1 MKRRT
6 RLAPL
11 LLCAAITLVAAACGS
26 DSKSSSTTAAAP
38 AATQAAP
45 AATQAPIATDAAP
58 AATDAVPA
66 TAAAGGTSKIG
77 FITKFPVDFY
87 DTMVDAAKTW
97 NKDHPD
103 VELVF
108 AQGASGTDDEGEIS
122 AIESMVTQG
131 VKAIVITPTSPNV
144 QDALQKAVDGGIK
157 VILVDN
163 DIPGWAGKTALVAT
177 DNLAGGV
184 LAGKFMATQLKA
196 GDTVAILEGVAGAPS
211 LQQRVDGF
219 KTGLGDGFKIVASLP
234 TDCDQTK
241 GLNAAQDIL
250 TANPDVTAIY
260 GACGPPILGAIE
272 AVASAGKKTML
283 VGFDAGGDEVK
294 AIVAGTELG
303 SVAQF
308 PAKMGSDGAQ
318 AALDAITAGKTVAAN
333 IDTGTAMVTK
343 DNAADFGG

>member
-1 MKRRT
+1 MKPST
-6 RLAPL
+6 RLAPI
-11 LLCAAITLVAAACGS
+11 LLCATMVLAAACGS
-26 DSKSSSTTAAAP
+26 DSNSSSATTAAAP
-38 AATQAAP
+38 VATDAAP
-45 AATQAPIATDAAP
+45 VATDAPAATDAAP
-58 AATDAVPA
+58 ATDAA
-66 TAAAGGTSKIG
+66 SNTAAAGGTSKIG

-87 DTMVDAAKTW
+87 DIMVDAAKAW
-97 NKDHPD
+97 NADHPE
-103 VELVF
+103 VEMIF
-108 AQGASGTDDEGEIS
+108 AQGASGTDDEGEIA
-122 AIESMVTQG
+122 AIESMITQG

-163 DIPGWAGKTALVAT
+163 DIPGWEGKTALVAT

-184 LAGKFMATQLKA
+184 LAGKFMAEQLSP
-196 GDTVAILEGVAGAPS
+196 GDTIAILEGVAGAPS

-219 KTGLGDGFKIVASLP
+219 KTGLGDGFEIVASLP

-250 TANPDVTAIY
+250 TANPGVTAIY
-260 GACGPPILGAIE
+260 GACGPPIIGAIE
-272 AVASAGKKTML
+272 SIKSAGKTIKV
-283 VGFDAGGDEVK
+283 VGFDAGPDEVA
-294 AIVAGTELG
+294 AIVAGDELA

-318 AALDAITAGKTVAAN
+318 AALDAITEGKTVQAN

>member
-6 RLAPL
+6 RYAPL
-11 LLCAAITLVAAACGS
+11 VLCAALAIVVAACGS
-26 DSKSSSTTAAAP
+26 DSKSSSTTVVAP
-38 AATQAAP
+38 AATSASPATTNAAP
-45 AATQAPIATDAAP
+45 AATDAAP
-58 AATDAVPA
+58 AATNAATV
-66 TAAAGGTSKIG
+66 TAATGAASKIG

-103 VELVF
+103 AELIF
-108 AQGASGTDDEGEIS
+108 AQGASGTDDEGEIA

-177 DNLAGGV
+177 DNMAGGV
-184 LAGKFMATQLKA
+184 LAGKFMATQLTA
-196 GDTVAILEGVAGAPS
+196 GDSVAILEGVAGAPS

-219 KTGLGDGFKIVASLP
+219 KQGLGDGFKIVASLP

-250 TANPDVTAIY
+250 TANPDVKAIY
-260 GACGPPILGAIE
+260 GACGPPILGALETIKT
-272 AVASAGKKTML
+272 AGKTIKV

-294 AIVAGTELG
+294 AIVAGDELA

-318 AALDAITAGKTVAAN
+318 AALDAISGKTVQPN

-343 DNAADFGG
+343 ANAADFGG